1 AQLPRRA
8 LRRRAAA
15 RLDRPCLRQP
25 PAPVARRRAQ
35 RQPRPGHLDRRDATA
50 LPDQQ
55 DRHDCRRRHPRPRDG
70 RQHAPPRDRALRGPR
85 RPRRGQRRL
94 HRGVDVRVR
103 PAHAGRDGRRPR
115 GADQR
120 PRSRLPLLTMSR
132 LLFFTQEAFRALR
145 RNGAPSMAAVVTTVV
160 TVILLGVLI
169 PIFQTT
175 QAKSDQVRDS
185 LEFRVAIYD
194 DATKPEIN
202 KLEDQLLA
210 IPHVASAR
218 LITKSEALHELT
230 EDLGKQ
236 KSGELLT
243 QLHSN
248 PLPANFEVKADDA
261 SNLDAVR
268 AAVTPPGPSGNPQ
281 SISPIVQDVF
291 DRQEDSK
298 KIEQVTSALKIVL
311 TVITALL
318 IIASLML
325 VGNTIRL
332 SIYTRRRE
340 VEVMRLVGATRWF
353 IRWPFMIEGVVVG
366 FAGGLVAIL
375 ILWLGKITIVDPLS
389 DTFSFLAAQNN
400 STLSFPALVAILFG
414 ASVLVSA
421 VGSGVTLRRFL
432 KV

>member
-1 AQLPRRA
+1 
-8 LRRRAAA
+8 
-15 RLDRPCLRQP
+15 
-25 PAPVARRRAQ
+25 
-35 RQPRPGHLDRRDATA
+35 
-50 LPDQQ
+50 
-55 DRHDCRRRHPRPRDG
+55 
-70 RQHAPPRDRALRGPR
+70 
-85 RPRRGQRRL
+85 
-94 HRGVDVRVR
+94 
-103 PAHAGRDGRRPR
+103 
-115 GADQR
+115 
-120 PRSRLPLLTMSR
+120 MSR

-175 QAKSDQVRDS
+175 QAKSNQVRDS
-185 LEFRVAIYD
+185 LETRVAVFD
-194 DATKPEIN
+194 DATKAEIA

-210 IPHVASAR
+210 IPHVSSVR
-218 LITKSEALHELT
+218 LISKSEALHELT

-236 KSGELLT
+236 KSSELLT

-248 PLPANFEVKADDA
+248 PLPANFSVKADDA
-261 SNLDAVR
+261 SNLDSVE
-268 AAVTPPGPSGNPQ
+268 AAIAPPGPDGKPQ
-281 SISPIVQDVF
+281 PISPIIQDQF
-291 DRQEDSK
+291 NRQEDSK

-366 FAGGLVAIL
+366 FFGGLVAIL
-375 ILWLGKITIVDPLS
+375 ILWLGKLTIVDPLS
-389 DTFSFLAAQNN
+389 DSIGFLAAQN
-400 STLSFPALVAILFG
+400 STTLSFPALVAILF
-414 ASVLVSA
+414 AAAVLVSA

>member
-1 AQLPRRA
+1 
-8 LRRRAAA
+8 
-15 RLDRPCLRQP
+15 
-25 PAPVARRRAQ
+25 
-35 RQPRPGHLDRRDATA
+35 
-50 LPDQQ
+50 
-55 DRHDCRRRHPRPRDG
+55 
-70 RQHAPPRDRALRGPR
+70 
-85 RPRRGQRRL
+85 
-94 HRGVDVRVR
+94 
-103 PAHAGRDGRRPR
+103 
-115 GADQR
+115 
-120 PRSRLPLLTMSR
+120 MSR

-194 DATKPEIN
+194 DATKPEIA

-210 IPHVASAR
+210 IPHVASVN
-218 LITKSEALHELT
+218 LITKSEALRELT
-230 EDLGKQ
+230 ADLGKQ
-236 KSGELLT
+236 KSSELLT
-243 QLHSN
+243 QLHAN
-248 PLPANFEVKADDA
+248 PLPANFQVKADDA
-261 SNLDAVR
+261 GNLDEVR
-268 AAVTPPGPSGNPQ
+268 AAVTPPGPNGKPQ
-281 SISPIVQDVF
+281 AISPIVQDVF

-318 IIASLML
+318 IVASLML

-366 FAGGLVAIL
+366 FFGGLVAIL
-375 ILWLGKITIVDPLS
+375 ILWLGKLTIVDPLS
-389 DTFSFLAAQNN
+389 NSIGFLAAQNS
-400 STLSFPALVAILFG
+400 STLSFPALVAILF
-414 ASVLVSA
+414 AAAVLVSA

>member
-1 AQLPRRA
+1 
-8 LRRRAAA
+8 
-15 RLDRPCLRQP
+15 
-25 PAPVARRRAQ
+25 
-35 RQPRPGHLDRRDATA
+35 
-50 LPDQQ
+50 
-55 DRHDCRRRHPRPRDG
+55 
-70 RQHAPPRDRALRGPR
+70 
-85 RPRRGQRRL
+85 
-94 HRGVDVRVR
+94 
-103 PAHAGRDGRRPR
+103 
-115 GADQR
+115 
-120 PRSRLPLLTMSR
+120 MSR

-175 QAKSDQVRDS
+175 QAKSNQVRDS
-185 LEFRVAIYD
+185 LETRVAIFD
-194 DATKPEIN
+194 DATKPEIA

-210 IPHVASAR
+210 IPHVASVR
-218 LITKSEALHELT
+218 LITKAEALDELKQ
-230 EDLGKQ
+230 DLGKD

-248 PLPANFEVKADDA
+248 PLPANFSVKADDA
-261 SNLDAVR
+261 SNLDAVES
-268 AAVTPPGPSGNPQ
+268 AITPPGPNGKPQ
-281 SISPIVQDVF
+281 PISPIIQDQF
-291 DRQEDSK
+291 SRQEDSK

-318 IIASLML
+318 IVASLML

-389 DTFSFLAAQNN
+389 DSFSFVAAQDNI
-400 STLSFPALVAILFG
+400 SFPALIAVLF
-414 ASVLVSA
+414 ASAVLVSA
-421 VGSGVTLRRFL
+421 AGSGVTLRRFL